1 MKRCL
6 HCDKEFEYK
15 RSAAKFCSDKCRAAY
30 NRAHP
35 EQVVTKIQVQV
46 LYNEMLDM
54 IKAAKEAPQQ
64 PYFGVATKDEVKWGQ
79 SQNPVKMA
87 LKRPFVTLEA
97 LMNECESRERYE
109 LLRTEI
115 EEATH
120 LTRKEK
126 DILLRK
132 R

>member
-6 HCDKEFEYK
+6 NCDKEFQHK
-15 RSAAKFCSDKCRAAY
+15 RNAAKFCSDKCRAAY
-30 NRAHP
+30 NRSHP
-35 EQVVTKIQVQV
+35 GQAVTKIQVQV

-79 SQNPVKMA
+79 SQAPVKMT
-87 LKRPFVTLEA
+87 LKRPFVTLQA
-97 LMNECESRERYE
+97 LMNECESEEQYE
-109 LLRTEI
+109 LLRAEI
-115 EEATH
+115 EEAAH
-120 LTRKEK
+120 LSRKEK